1 MSNEYSFEWL
11 NNYMSE
17 TSETE
22 KKETSIQYIEV
33 SFFFFIIRKKH
44 HPPN

>member
-11 NNYMSE
+11 KNYMSE

-22 KKETSIQYIEV
+22 KKKETSIQYIDV
-33 SFFFFIIRKKH
+33 SFFFIIRTKH